1 MGDLVYMREKDQVNI
16 RESYG
21 TEIIEVRVHYDSCD
35 DVIGYVYGDFY
46 GKTWK
51 VFEEYAKSLGGELSD
66 SVIENDDK
74 YETFRSLLNEEN

>member
-1 MGDLVYMREKDQVNI
+1 MSILNYTRADKVNI

-21 TEIIEVRVHYDSCD
+21 TEVIEVRVHYGSCD

-46 GKTWK
+46 GKTWRA
-51 VFEEYAKSLGGELSD
+51 FEKYAKSLGGELSE

-74 YETFRSLLNEEN
+74 YETFRALLNEEN

>member
-1 MGDLVYMREKDQVNI
+1 MEYLLYTRGNDQTKI
-16 RESYG
+16 REFQG
-21 TEIIEVRVHYDSCD
+21 DEVIEVRVHYGSCD

-46 GKTWK
+46 SKTWK

-74 YETFRSLLNEEN
+74 YETFRALLNEEN